1 MNTFRNTALC
11 VVVIAIVGCDQGQP
25 KSTVVS
31 NNTPASEPSPVTPPS
46 DELSTPAPQLTPT
59 VETNNP
65 APSTID
71 NPPPEV
77 SHLPDLETLP
87 SDTKLIQLE
96 FGKMGEWPPG
106 VVRTVAQQGLG
117 PAQTFLAER
126 YRDGDGVPQDYA
138 EAYAWFSVAA
148 KNGDEMAIQARDE
161 VKTKIDPKLLG
172 QAESRAAEY
181 MKRFGKGGLAPA
193 GIKPDATL
201 PDLVKLPELNLP
213 ANSSA
218 NSPPKIQSSVGEKK
232 AVHDQPSRPAKD
244 AFDSM
249 MEKMKRASAVDEETP
264 QGQNNLADKLNSNI
278 VQLQSQGGT
287 ARNEIE
293 KLRVAAAKWRK
304 NSAMQGYLPAMTFM
318 FAHQRELGRK
328 EILMWQLVKLH
339 GDMLVKRVRGA
350 STDPHPR
357 VYSTI
362 GMNARSLDPS
372 EVSEAVQEAE
382 SQIDR
387 FTKEGYLPTATRKL
401 YGDTDLQLWKDIKN
415 NCIKHGNLPED
426 TIDSF
431 AVSDSEQTEETGST
445 SALAITAA
453 MPVSPSGHIVS
464 QKIEFG
470 LLVTNISKETIPVPE
485 KDFGSSKRNVVGTIQ
500 CWIERLGPATEIP
513 AISKRTGRRGNHYAA
528 GGLPL
533 VCRKAALGPGDHE
546 IELRKLDTT
555 GYPSGQYHYHIEL
568 RPQDSSLP
576 PATAIVEFSIK

>member
-31 NNTPASEPSPVTPPS
+31 KNTPASEPDPVTPPS
-46 DELSTPAPQLTPT
+46 DELSTPAPQLTPK

-65 APSTID
+65 APPTID

-77 SHLPDLETLP
+77 SNLPDLETLP
-87 SDTKLIQLE
+87 SDTIRMQLGDTIRLNLTKL
-96 FGKMGEWPPG
+96 GECPPG
-106 VVRTVAQQGLG
+106 SLRQFAQQGLE

-172 QAESRAAEY
+172 QAESRAADY
-181 MKRFGKGGLAPA
+181 MKRFGR
-193 GIKPDATL
+193 IKSGSTL
-201 PDLVKLPELNLP
+201 PDLGKLPELNIP

-218 NSPPKIQSSVGEKK
+218 NSLPKIQSSVAEKK
-232 AVHDQPSRPAKD
+232 AVLDQPARPAKD

-264 QGQNNLADKLNSNI
+264 QGQYNLASKLISDI
-278 VQLQSQGGT
+278 VQLQSQGIT
-287 ARNEIE
+287 DQKEIE

-304 NSAMQGYLPAMTFM
+304 NSALQGYLPTMTFM
-318 FAHQRELGRK
+318 AAHQRELGRK

-362 GMNARSLDPS
+362 GMHARSLDPS
-372 EVSEAVQEAE
+372 EVSEALQEAE

-387 FTKEGYLPTATRKL
+387 FTKEGYLFTATRKL
-401 YGDTDLQLWKDIKN
+401 YGDTDLQLWKDIKS

-426 TIDSF
+426 TIASF
-431 AVSDSEQTEETGST
+431 AVSDSEQTGEAGST
-445 SALAITAA
+445 SALTITATI
-453 MPVSPSGHIVS
+453 PVSPNGYVGSE
-464 QKIEFG
+464 KIDIG
-470 LLVTNISKETIPVPE
+470 LLVTNISEEAIPIPE
-485 KDFGSSKRNVVGTIQ
+485 KDFGSSKRNVLGSIQ

-513 AISKRTGRRGNHYAA
+513 SFSKRIARRGNHYAA
-528 GGLPL
+528 GGGSM
-533 VCRKAALGPGDHE
+533 VCRKAVLVPDDNE
-546 IELRKLDTT
+546 IGIRKLDTT
-555 GYPSGQYHYHIEL
+555 GYPSGQYRYHIEL

-576 PATAIVEFSIK
+576 PASAVVEFSIK